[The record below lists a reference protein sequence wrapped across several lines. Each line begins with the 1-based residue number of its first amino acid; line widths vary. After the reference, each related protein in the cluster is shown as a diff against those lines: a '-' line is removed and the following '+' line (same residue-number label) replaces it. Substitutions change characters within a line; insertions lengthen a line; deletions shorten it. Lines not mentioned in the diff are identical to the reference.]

1 MAKKRITENLGMPVL
16 KTITG
21 YMCRAG
27 IIISALVILASCRA
41 TAGTTV
47 AGNPVTLP
55 VTLSTGTN
63 AIAALQFDLVLP
75 VGVSTQTVVA
85 GSSVT
90 SAQKQI
96 ATSMIGG
103 NLRVLISGSNQN
115 AIPNGPVALITLQLA
130 ANLPTTTFQMTLIN
144 VVASDPAGIS
154 VPLGSTVPGV
164 LSVTANVLPVLS
176 VGSN

>member
-1 MAKKRITENLGMPVL
+1 MEKKRITESLEMPTL
-16 KTITG
+16 KAITG
-21 YMCRAG
+21 FMCRAG
-27 IIISALVILASCRA
+27 VIISALVILASCRA
-41 TAGTTV
+41 TAGTTI

-63 AIAALQFDLVLP
+63 AISALQFDLVLP
-75 VGVSTQTVVA
+75 VGVSTQTVTA
-85 GSSVT
+85 GSSAT

-96 ATSMIGG
+96 ATNMVGG
-103 NLRVLISGSNQN
+103 NLRVLLQGNQT
-115 AIPNGPVALITLQLA
+115 AIPSGPVVLITLQLA
-130 ANLPTTTFQMTLIN
+130 ANMPTATFQMTLIN
-144 VVASDPAGIS
+144 VVASDPAGAS